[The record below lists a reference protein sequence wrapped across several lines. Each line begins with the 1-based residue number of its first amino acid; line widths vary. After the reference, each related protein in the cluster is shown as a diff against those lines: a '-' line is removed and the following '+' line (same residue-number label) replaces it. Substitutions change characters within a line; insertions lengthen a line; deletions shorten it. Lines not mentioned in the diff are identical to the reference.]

1 MQRLWFK
8 ANSGRIREVLQYICQ
23 ETYYIIVLQSRLYL
37 GLATNTIEVGLLAEL
52 HCIFE
57 KSLCVYDM
65 RIFCA
70 FITWKTLKIQ

>member
-8 ANSGRIREVLQYICQ
+8 ANSGRIREVLRYICQ
-23 ETYYIIVLQSRLYL
+23 ETYYYIIVLQSRLYL
-37 GLATNTIEVGLLAEL
+37 GLTTNTIEVGLLAEL
-52 HCIFE
+52 HCTFE

-70 FITWKTLKIQ
+70 FIT